1 MGFERIVTHG
11 DFDGLVSS
19 AVCSYAEG
27 CERIIFT
34 GPNSIARAEISI
46 DSRDIICD
54 LPYPLEAGMWFDHH
68 PGNLD
73 ALKLRGIDPS
83 GIPGRFDEKPSC
95 ARVVLDYYMD
105 LGAEL
110 PDYFTETVGEADM
123 IDSFGYRSIDEWR
136 RETPGK
142 LVDMSLKVY
151 FASPRD
157 QTKYYRHVASLLRD
171 EPLAR
176 VLDDEAVSRNL
187 ERYRVEEA
195 RMIEFIERSISFL
208 PQDEGREIAVLDFT
222 HHKRRPRVVRNL
234 AFLLHPSALAVLT
247 LNPLFRGGV
256 KTNDFNVSLSLSM
269 NLTGREHGK
278 DAGEIMRTLD
288 IGDGHTGAASGVVR
302 NETKEDMTRNK
313 ERILSKIWRLWRGGS
328 PRDNSGQ
335 L

>member
-1 MGFERIVTHG
+1 MEFERIVTHG

-19 AVCSYAEG
+19 AICSSAER
-27 CERIIFT
+27 CDRIIFT

-46 DSRDIICD
+46 DSRDIVCD

-83 GIPGRFDEKPSC
+83 GLPGRFDEKPSC
-95 ARVVLDYYMD
+95 ARVVLDYYTG
-105 LGAEL
+105 LGTEL
-110 PDYFTETVGEADM
+110 PEHFEETVREADT
-123 IDSFGYRSIDEWR
+123 IDSFDYRSVEEWR

-151 FASPRD
+151 FPSPRE
-157 QTKYYRHVASLLRD
+157 QTKYYLHIVSLLRERPLSGIVED
-171 EPLAR
+171 EVVAG
-176 VLDDEAVSRNL
+176 NL
-187 ERYRVEEA
+187 ERYRLEEE
-195 RMIEFIERSISFL
+195 RMIQFIERSISFL
-208 PQDEGREIAVLDFT
+208 PQDEGREIVVLDFT

-256 KTNDFNVSLSLSM
+256 KTNDFSVSLSLSM
-269 NLTGREHGK
+269 NLTGKEHGK

-288 IGDGHTGAASGVVR
+288 IGDGHIGAAAGTVR
-302 NETKEDMTRNK
+302 SETKEDMKRNK
-313 ERILSKIWRLWRGGS
+313 ERILTKIWRLWGS
-328 PRDNSGQ
+328 GA
-335 L
+335 